1 MPVYV
6 SPSDGG
12 TVVINKDGTYK
23 FSHTDGTV
31 SSGKVKLGFY
41 TIGGQVFQ
49 SIQNKLLN
57 K

>member
-23 FSHTDGTV
+23 FIHTDGTV
-31 SSGKVKLGFY
+31 SSGKVELGFY
-41 TIGGQVFQ
+41 SIGGQVFQ

>member
-12 TVVINKDGTYK
+12 TVVINKDGT
-23 FSHTDGTV
+23 V
-31 SSGKVKLGFY
+31 SSGKVELGFY

-49 SIQNKLLN
+49 TIQNKLLN